1 MVGEEKQGHRRVAAR
16 VRGRGAGRVP
26 AGEGEPA
33 GAGEAEPEQGVGAE
47 SRPERGG
54 AEESG
59 SERGAGAESGSERG
73 AGAQLGQQASQE
85 PPLAAFRLQP
95 RWRVGLGGAVVL
107 GLGVL
112 VLAAI
117 ASMLSSGGGVLPLGP
132 SAAGPS
138 AVQSPQ
144 GAAEGRGV
152 VSAGGGAGAGAG
164 AAAGGAQL
172 YVDVAGA
179 VLRPGV
185 YALPAGARVFDAV
198 AAAGGAAPD
207 AELAAVNLARRVSDG
222 EQLRM
227 PRTGEAPPGAAA
239 GAGTGGASGSAGRA
253 ASGAGGAAAGPV
265 SLNSATLDQLD
276 TLPRIGPA
284 LAQRIIDWREA
295 NGGFTSIEQLGEVPG
310 IGGATL
316 AALRGLVVL

>member
-47 SRPERGG
+47 SRPGRGSG
-54 AEESG
+54 EESG

-132 SAAGPS
+132 SA
-138 AVQSPQ
+138 VQSPQ

-152 VSAGGGAGAGAG
+152 VSSGGGAGAGAG
-164 AAAGGAQL
+164 AAGGAQL

-222 EQLRM
+222 EQLRV
-227 PRTGEAPPGAAA
+227 PRTGEAPPAAAA